1 MDPVGEK
8 AIRASFVNCSK
19 GEASRINL
27 PVGLG
32 DLPWEALDFLG
43 WRDPGAPDRGYLV
56 APRGDGLVGVTLRV
70 PQGVRRSFTKTTVC
84 SVCVTG
90 HPGSGVS
97 LLAARRAG
105 AAGRQGNTVGAYF
118 CADLACSLYVRGRK
132 RSQLAGR
139 HEETLLLED
148 RVARLVRHLDDFL
161 DKVLDGAVVGDR

>member
-1 MDPVGEK
+1 M
-8 AIRASFVNCSK
+8 
-19 GEASRINL
+19 
-27 PVGLG
+27 
-32 DLPWEALDFLG
+32 
-43 WRDPGAPDRGYLV
+43 
-56 APRGDGLVGVTLRV
+56 APRGDGIIGVTLRV

-105 AAGRQGNTVGAYF
+105 PRGRQGNTVGTYL

-139 HEETLLLED
+139 HEETLPLEE
-148 RVARLVRHLDDFL
+148 RIARTVRNLDAFL
-161 DKVLDGAVVGDR
+161 DKVLEGER